1 MKTTE
6 LIRDKAIELQEDFGW
21 NSLWIFFQLKRY
33 FKNDWVS
40 LRWGVQYDRVK
51 EELDSMDFD
60 FIFQEKRV
68 WEVQYLYM
76 WGKEVWAV

>member
-6 LIRDKAIELQEDFGW
+6 LIRNKACELEEDFW
-21 NSLWIFFQLKRY
+21 WRALRFEKELKKY